1 MSTTVDSRV
10 VEMRFD
16 NKQFE
21 SNVQTSMS
29 TLDKLKQKLNLSGAS
44 KGLEG
49 LNSAAKRVDMSG
61 LGSGVEAVTAKF
73 SALQVMGVTALANIT
88 NSAVNAGKNMV
99 SALTIDPIKDGF
111 AEYETQMNAVQTILA
126 NTQKE
131 GTTVKTVN
139 AALDELN
146 HYADKTIY
154 NFTEM
159 TRNIGTFTAAGVK
172 LDTSVSAIQGIAN
185 LAAVSGSSSQQ
196 ASTAMYQ
203 LSQAIASGTVKLMDW
218 NSVVNA
224 GMGGQVFQDA
234 LVRTSEHLKTGAKD
248 AISAKGSFR
257 ESLQTGWL
265 TTEVLTQTLDQFA
278 TAADTQEEYEAAVKK
293 FVDQGYS
300 KKQAKE
306 MADMARTAGQAATKV
321 KTFSQLIDTVKE
333 ALGSGWTETWRTIV
347 GDFEEAKTLWT
358 DVSDALSGMIN
369 KSADAR
375 NKVVKGWAKLGGRT
389 ALIESFKNVFTALG
403 KVITPIGKAFRE
415 IFPRTTAKQ
424 LYEITK
430 SVRDFTKGL
439 IVSDSTAKKIHSTFK
454 GVFSVFRVGLDVVK
468 TLGKGLFS
476 LVGNFKGLGSGILT
490 VTGHIGD
497 FLSKLSS
504 SIKDVNLFNKSF
516 TSGFDTKVFD
526 GLIGFFEGL
535 WNVITKVGSSVVKT
549 FGSIGQAISDA
560 FGKGDIFEVLNSGL
574 IAGILLTIKKFTGT
588 IDDAFDGF
596 GGVLENVTGIL
607 DDVRGCFEA
616 YQKQLKA
623 GTLLK
628 IASAI
633 AILAG
638 SLYLISMID
647 PDSMNQAITA
657 ITVLFTELVAAMAA
671 MNKWGGSSKLF
682 DTTAVKMVGMSA
694 AILILAT
701 ALKSL
706 SGLNWDQLAV
716 GLTGVS
722 VLLWELVAA
731 SVIMSATGSKMI
743 KGSLG
748 LIALAGAMKIL
759 ASACKDFS
767 KMSWEDIGK
776 GLAAI
781 GGLLLEISAFTNIA
795 SYAKHITRTGLSM
808 MLIAASLKIL
818 ASVMADFGGMDWN
831 AIGKGLAGMGGA
843 LAELA
848 IAMRLIPNGAVFKA
862 TGLVIAAAAL
872 KVIASA
878 LNDVSG
884 MSQENVGKSLI
895 AIGVAL
901 GELAIGLNLMK
912 GTLGG
917 SAALLVAASSLAIL
931 VPVIKTLGNMSWTEI
946 GKGLLTLAG
955 AFTVI
960 GVAGALLGPIVPTIL
975 GLSAAF
981 ALLGVGM
988 AGIGVGLIGISA
1000 GITALAA
1007 AGAAGATAIVAAL
1020 TVIVTGILD
1029 LVPTI
1034 AKIIGNGI
1042 VEIAKVLGEAA
1053 PQLAES
1059 FLKLISES
1067 LKALAEYAPQIADS
1081 LFELLIGVINS
1092 LAVHTPELI
1101 QAFVNLLAKV
1111 FEGVADALNGIDTAN
1126 LLKGILAVGMMSALA
1141 YALAGI
1147 TAIIPSAMAGL
1158 LGVGVLIAEMS
1169 AILAAIGGLAQIP
1182 GLSWLVEEG
1191 GNFLQKI
1198 GTAIG
1203 QFIGGIA
1210 GGVAK
1215 GFSSS
1220 LPEIGTNLSSFME
1233 NLKPFIEGAKTIDS
1247 TAIEGVDNIV
1257 SLLSKITGQNILEAI
1272 SSFITG
1278 TSSMETFKTQLDAF
1292 GDAIVSFSQKVSGN
1306 IDPGA
1311 IEAAANVG
1319 KLLTELQS
1327 TVEPDNGLFQLLAG
1341 EKNLGELGTQAVAF
1355 ADSIKMVAQSLS
1367 GMNETDF
1374 TNVEGLANAG
1384 QALADLQSMVEPAN
1398 GLLQALSGSQDLS
1411 TLGSQAIAFVNS
1423 MKKIA
1428 ETISTMGETDF
1439 SNIESLA
1446 NAGQALAAL
1455 QSAVAP
1461 ANGLLQA
1468 LAGSQDLSTLGYQA
1482 SMFAYSIKSVAQA
1495 ISGMG
1500 ETDFTNLES
1509 LANVGQAFA
1518 ALQSAVAPA
1527 NGLLQ
1532 ALSGSQDLSTLGY
1545 QVIAFA
1551 GSIKMVAQAISGLKE
1566 ADFTN
1571 IENLA
1576 NAGQALAALQSSV
1589 EPANGLMQVL
1599 TGSGDLSTLGIQA
1612 SSFAKSLS
1620 MISKSL
1626 TGDNAIDMSAVET
1639 ATQAGKM
1646 LSALQKALPEEHW
1659 FDGKMNLQQFG
1670 TKISAFGTAM
1680 KSFGDSVAE
1689 VDTSKISLSITLG
1702 RRIAAFAKSIVDLDT
1717 SGISNFKKVKGI
1729 GDAIK
1734 GYNNKVS
1741 DIDTGVVSK
1750 SITAANRLKSFVR
1763 GLSGFDSSSI
1773 SNFKVGSLGK
1783 AIKSY
1788 SDSVS
1793 GMNVSTVSS
1802 SITAANRLKS
1812 FISSLAGLDTS
1823 GVGKFK
1829 SAISELGKTNVSQV
1843 ASAFSK
1849 GTSKITSAGRN
1860 LTKALSSGIKSNSSS
1875 VKSAATSMVSSM
1887 QKSITSKASSF
1898 TSSGVKLATSFVK
1911 GITSKKGAAVS
1922 AAKAL
1927 ATSAASASKTG
1938 YGTMYANG
1946 AYLGAGLI
1954 SGVRGKISA
1963 AYAAGYALGQ
1973 AAVRGEKD
1981 GQHSN
1986 SPSKDT
1992 IKAGKWLGEGLV
2004 IGTQSMT
2011 KKVYKAGHSM
2021 GQAATQSISSAISSA
2036 ANLVDK
2042 VAESTPTIRPV
2053 VDLSDVKDQA
2063 STIGSLFSNP
2073 MVSPT
2078 SNIRAIKT
2086 LMDENSQNGNIDDV
2100 VSAINKLRKD
2110 MGSVGNTYNNI
2121 NGVTY
2126 DDGSGISDA
2135 VETIFRAA
2143 RVERRR

>member
-73 SALQVMGVTALANIT
+73 SALQVMSVTALANIT
-88 NSAVNAGKNMV
+88 NSAVNAGKNIV

-111 AEYETQMNAVQTILA
+111 TEYETQMNAVQTILA

-172 LDTSVSAIQGIAN
+172 LDTSVSSIQGIAN
-185 LAAVSGSSSQQ
+185 LAAVSGSTSQQ

-203 LSQAIASGTVKLMDW
+203 LSQAIAAGTVKLMDW

-300 KKQAKE
+300 KKQAKQ

-321 KTFSQLIDTVKE
+321 KTFTQLVDTVKE

-358 DVSDALSGMIN
+358 DVSDVLSGMIN

-403 KVITPIGKAFRE
+403 KVITPIDKAFRE

-439 IVSDSTAKKIHSTFK
+439 IISDSTAKKIHSTFK

-476 LVGNFKGLGSGILT
+476 LVGNFKGLGSGLLT

-497 FLSKLSS
+497 FLSKLSA

-516 TSGFDTKVFD
+516 TSGFDTKVLD

-549 FGSIGQAISDA
+549 FGSIGQAISEA

-596 GGVLENVTGIL
+596 SGVLENVTGIL

-623 GTLLK
+623 GALLK

-743 KGSLG
+743 KGSIG

-767 KMSWEDIGK
+767 TMSWEEIGK
-776 GLAAI
+776 GLSAI
-781 GGLLLEISAFTNIA
+781 GGLLLEIAAFTNIA
-795 SYAKHITRTGLSM
+795 GYAKHITRTGLSM
-808 MLIAASLKIL
+808 VLLAASMKIL
-818 ASVMADFGGMDWN
+818 ASAMSDFGSMKWEE
-831 AIGKGLAGMGGA
+831 IGKGLAAMGGA
-843 LAELA
+843 LVELA
-848 IAMRLIPNGAVFKA
+848 IVMNLIPKGAVFKA
-862 TGLVIAAAAL
+862 TGLVVAAAAL

-878 LNDVSG
+878 LNDVGG

-895 AIGVAL
+895 AIGVVL

-955 AFTVI
+955 AFAVI
-960 GVAGALLGPIVPTIL
+960 GVVGALLGPIVPTIL

-1042 VEIAKVLGEAA
+1042 VEIAKVIGEAA

-1111 FEGVADALNGIDTAN
+1111 FEGVAEALNGIDTGN

-1203 QFIGGIA
+1203 QFIGGIV

-1215 GFSSS
+1215 GFSSNM
-1220 LPEIGTNLSSFME
+1220 PEIGTNLSSFME
-1233 NLKPFIEGAKTIDS
+1233 NLKPFIEGAKTIDDA
-1247 TAIEGVDNIV
+1247 TIKGVDNIV
-1257 SLLSKITGQNILEAI
+1257 SLLSKITGQNILESI

-1278 TSSMETFKTQLDAF
+1278 TSSMDTFKTQLDAF
-1292 GDAIVSFSQKVSGN
+1292 GDAIVSFSQKVTGN
-1306 IDPGA
+1306 IDPGS
-1311 IEAAANVG
+1311 IEAAANAG

-1327 TVEPDNGLFQLLAG
+1327 MVEPANGPFQLLAG
-1341 EKNLGELGTQAVAF
+1341 EKNLGELGT
-1355 ADSIKMVAQSLS
+1355 
-1367 GMNETDF
+1367 
-1374 TNVEGLANAG
+1374 
-1384 QALADLQSMVEPAN
+1384 
-1398 GLLQALSGSQDLS
+1398 
-1411 TLGSQAIAFVNS
+1411 QAIAFVNS

-1428 ETISTMGETDF
+1428 ETISTMGKTDF

-1455 QSAVAP
+1455 QSGAAS
-1461 ANGLLQA
+1461 ANGSMQA
-1468 LAGSQDLSTLGYQA
+1468 LTGSQDLSTLGYQA

-1495 ISGMG
+1495 ISGLR

-1545 QVIAFA
+1545 QVAIFA
-1551 GSIKMVAQAISGLKE
+1551 GSIKMVAKSISGLGE

-1571 IENLA
+1571 IESLA
-1576 NAGQALAALQSSV
+1576 NAGQALAALQSAV
-1589 EPANGLMQVL
+1589 EPANGLLQAL
-1599 TGSGDLSTLGIQA
+1599 TGVGDLSTLGIQA

-1626 TGDNAIDMSAVET
+1626 TGENAIDMSAIET
-1639 ATQAGKM
+1639 ATQTGKM
-1646 LSALQKALPEEHW
+1646 LLDLQKALPEEHW
-1659 FDGKMNLQQFG
+1659 FDGKMNLQEFG
-1670 TKISAFGTAM
+1670 AKISAFGSAM
-1680 KSFGDSVAE
+1680 KKFGDSVAE
-1689 VDTSKISLSITLG
+1689 VDTSKISLSIT
-1702 RRIAAFAKSIVDLDT
+1702 
-1717 SGISNFKKVKGI
+1717 
-1729 GDAIK
+1729 
-1734 GYNNKVS
+1734 
-1741 DIDTGVVSK
+1741 
-1750 SITAANRLKSFVR
+1750 AANRLKSFVS

-1823 GVGKFK
+1823 GVSKFK

-1843 ASAFSK
+1843 ASTFSK

-1860 LTKALSSGIKSNSSS
+1860 LTKALSGGIKSNSSS
-1875 VKSAATSMVSSM
+1875 VTSAATSIVSSM
-1887 QKSITSKASSF
+1887 QKSITCKASLF
-1898 TSSGVKLATSFVK
+1898 TSSGAKLASSFIK
-1911 GITSKKGAAVS
+1911 GISSKKSGAIS

-1946 AYLGAGLI
+1946 LYLGAGLI
-1954 SGVRGKISA
+1954 AGVRGKISA
-1963 AYAAGYALGQ
+1963 AYTAGYALGR

-2004 IGTQSMT
+2004 IGTQSMA

-2042 VAESTPTIRPV
+2042 GIESTPTIRPV

-2063 STIGSLFSNP
+2063 STIGSMFGNP

-2078 SNIRAIKT
+2078 ANIRAIKT
-2086 LMDENSQNGNIDDV
+2086 LMDENRQNGNDDI
-2100 VSAINKLRKD
+2100 VSSINKLRKD
-2110 MGSVGNTYNNI
+2110 LGNVGNTYNSI
-2121 NGVTY
+2121 NGITY
-2126 DDGSGISDA
+2126 DNGSEISEA
-2135 VETIFRAA
+2135 VGTLVRAA
-2143 RVERRR
+2143 RIERRR

>member
-21 SNVQTSMS
+21 SNVQISMS

-73 SALQVMGVTALANIT
+73 SALQVMSVTALANIT
-88 NSAVNAGKNMV
+88 NSAVNAGKNIV
-99 SALTIDPIKDGF
+99 SALTIDPIKNGF
-111 AEYETQMNAVQTILA
+111 TEYETQMNAVQTILA

-172 LDTSVSAIQGIAN
+172 LDTSVSSIQGIAN
-185 LAAVSGSSSQQ
+185 LAAVSGSTSQQ

-203 LSQAIASGTVKLMDW
+203 LSQAIAAGTVKLMDW

-300 KKQAKE
+300 KKQAKQ

-321 KTFSQLIDTVKE
+321 KTFTQLVDTVKE

-439 IVSDSTAKKIHSTFK
+439 IISDSTAKKIHSTFK

-476 LVGNFKGLGSGILT
+476 LVGNFKGLGSGLLT
-490 VTGHIGD
+490 VTGYIGD
-497 FLSKLSS
+497 FLSKLSA

-574 IAGILLTIKKFTGT
+574 IAGILITIKKFTGT

-623 GTLLK
+623 GALLK

-776 GLAAI
+776 GLSAI

-808 MLIAASLKIL
+808 MLIAASMKIL

-862 TGLVIAAAAL
+862 TGLVVAAAAL

-878 LNDVSG
+878 LNDVGG

-1215 GFSSS
+1215 GLSSS

-1233 NLKPFIEGAKTIDS
+1233 NLKP
-1247 TAIEGVDNIV
+1247 
-1257 SLLSKITGQNILEAI
+1257 
-1272 SSFITG
+1272 
-1278 TSSMETFKTQLDAF
+1278 FKTQLDAF

-1306 IDPGA
+1306 IDPGS
-1311 IEAAANVG
+1311 IEAAANAG

-1327 TVEPDNGLFQLLAG
+1327 TVEPANGLFQLLAG

-1461 ANGLLQA
+1461 VNGLMQA

-1545 QVIAFA
+1545 QVIVFA

-1576 NAGQALAALQSSV
+1576 NAGQALAALQSAV
-1589 EPANGLMQVL
+1589 APANGLMQAL
-1599 TGSGDLSTLGIQA
+1599 AGSGDLSTLGIQA

-1729 GDAIK
+1729 GDTIK

-1823 GVGKFK
+1823 GVSKFK

-1875 VKSAATSMVSSM
+1875 VTSAATSMVSSM
-1887 QKSITSKASSF
+1887 QKSITGKTSSF
-1898 TSSGVKLATSFVK
+1898 HASGSKLASSFVK
-1911 GITSKKGAAVS
+1911 GISSKKGAATS
-1922 AAKAL
+1922 AAKSL

-1963 AYAAGYALGQ
+1963 AYTAGYALGQ

-1981 GQHSN
+1981 GQHSD

-2004 IGTQSMT
+2004 IGTQSMI
-2011 KKVYKAGHSM
+2011 KKIYKTGHSM

-2042 VAESTPTIRPV
+2042 GIDSTPTIRPV

-2063 STIGSLFSNP
+2063 ATIESLFSNP

-2078 SNIRAIKT
+2078 SNIRAIKSI
-2086 LMDENSQNGNIDDV
+2086 MAESSQNGNIDDV

-2110 MGSVGNTYNNI
+2110 MGNVGNTYNSI

-2143 RVERRR
+2143 RMERRR